1 MNVQQIEI
9 NNITINKRV
18 QQRVQQDDSVI
29 KEYFEAVQAEAQFPP
44 LTVFYDGEK
53 LILADGK
60 HRYEAYKLAG
70 IDVVNAEI
78 INGSERDAILY
89 AAGANADHGLRRTND
104 DKRYAVETLLMDEEW
119 GQWSDGAIAQKVR
132 VSQPFVTKLRR
143 MLTNN
148 GYEFNSRRICA
159 NGRSMD
165 TSNIGQKQPDSA
177 EIKQPDESW
186 LPVPQSTEPSSV
198 VQETEERDAGDDE
211 PTANTESDGSD
222 IEGQDDT
229 VGLENENG
237 IVSTEASGDVVDEVS
252 EQDYGYS
259 RENLYEMIKGAP
271 IDSFSSHDENVGHEE
286 RPEPETSSEVQ
297 TDDIEVLRQ
306 RIDNL
311 EQTIREQDRELYL
324 KDQRIAELEEE
335 IDDLKKS
342 INYYE
347 GEIMAS

>member
-9 NNITINKRV
+9 NNITLNKRV
-18 QQRVQQDDSVI
+18 QQRVQQDDNVI

-70 IDVVNAEI
+70 INVVNAEI

-89 AAGANADHGLRRTND
+89 AAGANADHGLRRTNK
-104 DKRYAVETLLMDEEW
+104 DKRYAVKTLLMDEEW
-119 GQWSDGAIAQKVR
+119 GQWSDGAIAEKVR
-132 VSQPFVTKLRR
+132 VTQPFVTKLRR
-143 MLTNN
+143 KLSNN

-165 TSNIGQKQPDSA
+165 TSNIGQRQPDSA
-177 EIKQPDESW
+177 EIEQPDESG
-186 LPVPQSTEPSSV
+186 LTVPESTEPSSV

-237 IVSTEASGDVVDEVS
+237 IVSTEASGDVFDEVS
-252 EQDYGYS
+252 DEDEGHT
-259 RENLYEMIKGAP
+259 RESLSEMIKDAP
-271 IDSFSSHDENVGHEE
+271 SESFSSNAENVDQNEGS
-286 RPEPETSSEVQ
+286 EPAPPSVAQ
-297 TDDIEVLRQ
+297 TDDIKVLYN
-306 RIDNL
+306 RIVDL
-311 EQTIREQDRELYL
+311 EQIVREQDRELYL

-335 IDDLKKS
+335 VDELKKS
-342 INYYE
+342 IEYFE
-347 GEIMAS
+347 GDVMAS